1 MTINLTL
8 HLIFKARLGGETT
21 VSHEN
26 LVWITK
32 THWPMESPMGADR
45 FSAQKC
51 ISVVRNPIDT
61 LPSLS
66 LLALTLTHSKQLA
79 TPINEADP
87 DWWNRFLTRTGKAIN
102 DCGMIVR
109 QQV

>member
-1 MTINLTL
+1 MN
-8 HLIFKARLGGETT
+8 
-21 VSHEN
+21 
-26 LVWITK
+26 
-32 THWPMESPMGADR
+32 SPMGSDR

-87 DWWNRFLTRTGKAIN
+87 DWWNRFMTRTGKAIN
-102 DCGMIVR
+102 DCAMVMR
-109 QQV
+109 QQVETTIPTYYIRYEDLVLNPLPVLRELF